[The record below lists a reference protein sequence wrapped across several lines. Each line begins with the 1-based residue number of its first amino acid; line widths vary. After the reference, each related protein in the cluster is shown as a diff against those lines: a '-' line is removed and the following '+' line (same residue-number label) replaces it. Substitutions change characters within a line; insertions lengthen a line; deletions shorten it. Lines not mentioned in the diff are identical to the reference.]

1 MFYLVAPCHATHQ
14 ERTLKILGL
23 WDELVAKD
31 IPRSREAVWQDCS
44 TWGEGVRMM
53 LGTYPISDET
63 WAALLKARI
72 SSAFKARPA
81 SEWEHMFGAIKVP
94 GAAVQS
100 TREWMHSA
108 HAQASSLIVKRTIQ
122 CEDFELGPRSHASIE
137 NAPTTTTVQV
147 LEANKVVWHSR
158 SQVPMTDEERSR
170 SRSALADRLR
180 WACERGDASPTSVVD
195 GGMRNG
201 REWLSGVRVVDFCN
215 VIAGPMIGCL
225 LARQGATVL
234 KVDPAKPTYDALVA
248 VYMGMVTNRGKKSLL
263 ADVKHPNSQE
273 IVRRLVEWAD
283 VVLCNQVPSQLTLLG
298 LTDEQL
304 KAINPRV
311 ILMRFDAFGGPTW
324 GPNSDHVGY
333 DDLLQASTGIM
344 ERFGG
349 GLDKPEEHAHLGT
362 IDVVSGF
369 SGALATNLALFK
381 RLRTGQSDLARTS
394 LAANAQLIQTPFM
407 IEVAPQTSSLQAP
420 YREDRSQPAEA
431 RGPAVMGDNALYMFY
446 ETNDGHIFLA
456 APFVEPKRHAA
467 ASNLAE
473 ALRLDVDVLGPPPR
487 PRWVRDQVCLRFQR
501 LVARALI
508 NAQHMCADCKSG
520 GAVHV
525 ATTSAGYQPSHPHSN
540 VSTP

>member
-1 MFYLVAPCHATHQ
+1 MC
-14 ERTLKILGL
+14 K
-23 WDELVAKD
+23 
-31 IPRSREAVWQDCS
+31 
-44 TWGEGVRMM
+44 
-53 LGTYPISDET
+53 
-63 WAALLKARI
+63 
-72 SSAFKARPA
+72 
-81 SEWEHMFGAIKVP
+81 
-94 GAAVQS
+94 
-100 TREWMHSA
+100 
-108 HAQASSLIVKRTIQ
+108 
-122 CEDFELGPRSHASIE
+122 
-137 NAPTTTTVQV
+137 
-147 LEANKVVWHSR
+147 
-158 SQVPMTDEERSR
+158 
-170 SRSALADRLR
+170 
-180 WACERGDASPTSVVD
+180 
-195 GGMRNG
+195 
-201 REWLSGVRVVDFCN
+201 CN
-215 VIAGPMIGCL
+215 RIGCL